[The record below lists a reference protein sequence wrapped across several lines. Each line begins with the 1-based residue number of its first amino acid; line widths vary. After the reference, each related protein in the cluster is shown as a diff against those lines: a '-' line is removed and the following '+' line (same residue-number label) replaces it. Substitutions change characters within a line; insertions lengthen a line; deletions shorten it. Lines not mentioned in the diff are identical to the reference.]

1 MICYWRNWG
10 SLFWLLSLVNK
21 KKIRN
26 ASRRKFGDKFIS
38 ICEKKSNK
46 EEGCKSQQL
55 QEKGSRDKEAGK
67 PGCLRES
74 ARKQADL
81 EGQVSKKLKMRG
93 VEASV
98 NGKAECQGKH
108 AQVLASIPKIKERRR
123 KGKGIFF

>member
-1 MICYWRNWG
+1 M
-10 SLFWLLSLVNK
+10 
-21 KKIRN
+21 
-26 ASRRKFGDKFIS
+26 
-38 ICEKKSNK
+38 
-46 EEGCKSQQL
+46 
-55 QEKGSRDKEAGK
+55 
-67 PGCLRES
+67 RES